1 MPTTEDEASKAKRR
15 RRNRIINAV
24 LYFISACL
32 ILFGIYLILLDQTNL
47 FNHNTAEIPDVTFP
61 PEEAWAPTAVPET
74 QEPSE
79 IPSDAPLPSPPPDDP
94 DESEEPQVTAEPTPV
109 PTEPPPNTPVSVYFA
124 DHGISVKVVPVGV
137 NEKGE
142 MDTVPK
148 HDVAGWYQPGPAP
161 NQSGNCIIAG
171 HNRWHGRKGL
181 FSILHDGLK
190 VGDRIIVTMEDGST
204 LFYTVDKIKR
214 YHYDAVPDSVMELD
228 GETRL
233 TLITCLGDYSH
244 ILHMSETRVVA
255 VCKPFTIR

>member
-1 MPTTEDEASKAKRR
+1 MPKAEDETAKAKRR
-15 RRNRIINAV
+15 KRNRIINAV
-24 LYFISACL
+24 LYFLSVCL
-32 ILFGIYLILLDQTNL
+32 ILFGVYLILLDQTNL
-47 FNHNTAEIPDVTFP
+47 FNHNTGEIPDVTFP
-61 PEEAWAPTAVPET
+61 PEDAAMQTPDAET
-74 QEPSE
+74 QEPADIS
-79 IPSDAPLPSPPPDDP
+79 SDAPLPSPPDDDP
-94 DESEEPQVTAEPTPV
+94 DESEDPTPV
-109 PTEPPPNTPVSVYFA
+109 PTEPPPNSPVSVYFA
-124 DHGISVKVVPVGV
+124 DHNISVKVIPVGL

-148 HDVAGWYQPGPAP
+148 HDIAGWFELGPAP

-204 LFYTVDKIKR
+204 LFYTVDQIKR
-214 YHYDAVPDSVMELD
+214 YHYDAVPDSVMEVD

-255 VCKPFTIR
+255 VCKPFKIR